1 MNELLFKSDLV
12 LLTGL
17 KCHIRTLDHF
27 FEHLDLRVFLIYSV
41 TILSNLFFPL
51 LLMALLDDSLLIS
64 QLLGLADQLADV
76 LETFIHLLSQLFVVF
91 FQRIDS
97 LEVCDL
103 SLFHRNV
110 IFR

>member
-1 MNELLFKSDLV
+1 
-12 LLTGL
+12 
-17 KCHIRTLDHF
+17 
-27 FEHLDLRVFLIYSV
+27 
-41 TILSNLFFPL
+41 
-51 LLMALLDDSLLIS
+51 MALLDDSLLIS

-76 LETFIHLLSQLFVVF
+76 LETFIHLLRQLLVVF

-97 LEVCDL
+97 LEVGDL